1 MSDANASQQDITSR
15 CRVEHCIPS
24 LEGENK
30 QEVIS
35 ELIEAFVA
43 SGAIEESQAPEL
55 FGEILAREEEA
66 TTGIGKGIAMPHA
79 RRSDVVKE
87 TLIAVGLHGDGVDFD
102 ATDGAPVH
110 VVFLIAAA
118 DPQEYLP
125 VAARIAQIARDDVEM
140 KALQRQTTPAKI
152 HTFLAESWSSCGA
165 S

>member
-1 MSDANASQQDITSR
+1 MSAIEITQH
-15 CRVEHCIPS
+15 CRPEHCIPA
-24 LEGENK
+24 LEGETK
-30 QEVIS
+30 HEVIS

-55 FGEILAREEEA
+55 FGEIMAREEEA

-79 RRSDVVKE
+79 RRSEVVGE
-87 TLIAVGLHGDGVDFD
+87 TQIAVGLHADGIDWE

-110 VVFLIAAA
+110 VVFLIGAT
-118 DPQEYLP
+118 DPAEYLP

-140 KALQRQTTPAKI
+140 KALQRQTTSARI
-152 HTFLAESWSSCGA
+152 HKFLAESWSSCGA